1 MMKRAFIGIVLAA
14 LCLLSGEQ
22 SHVLADTAAWQPI
35 ESLSSVSVN
44 ALALSPNYEIDHT
57 VFAGLRGRGVY
68 RTSDSGDTW
77 QLAGLPDQ
85 VIVDLAISP
94 AYATDRT
101 LFAAVG
107 LPNLGF
113 NVYRSNDG
121 GQTWQPPYVTPD
133 SDNFHSI
140 TALSLSPDFTH
151 DHTLY
156 VIGASATYK
165 STDGGLQ
172 FFKSSG
178 WFGTH
183 HVTHLIFSPA
193 YAADHTLFAAVQN
206 DQVYKSIDGG
216 ALWNPANLGGE
227 ISALAISP
235 NYGADHMLAALTAG
249 DGQLHLSTDQ
259 GMLWTAGT
267 LTLGVGGQHR
277 LLFSP
282 TFANDNLM
290 LAASSIDSVAYR
302 SADGGATWTSVGQYN
317 SPWYTY
323 EGGFIGGAVQALA
336 LAGDNPR
343 APYAFAGTRKI
354 VARIGI
360 HTRPACRA

>member
-1 MMKRAFIGIVLAA
+1 MKRIFTGALLVA
-14 LCLLSGEQ
+14 LCLMLRGQ
-22 SHVLADTAAWQPI
+22 SPVVADIAAWQPI
-35 ESLSSVSVN
+35 ESLSGVSVT
-44 ALALSPNYEIDHT
+44 ALALSPNYEVDHT

-68 RTSDSGDTW
+68 RTGDSGDTW

-107 LPNLGF
+107 LPNSGF

-121 GQTWQPPYVTPD
+121 GQTWQPPYLTPD

-140 TALSLSPDFTH
+140 TALSLSPDFAT

-165 STDGGLQ
+165 SNDGGLQ

-183 HVTHLIFSPA
+183 HVTHLIFSPV

-216 ALWNPANLGGE
+216 SLWNPTGLGGDAQRPGDFAQLCRRSYAGRHHGRRWTTAP
-227 ISALAISP
+227 IDGSRHIVDAGNLDAGRGRSTPTAL
-235 NYGADHMLAALTAG
+235 LAHFCKRQLDARGQFDRFRGPSL
-249 DGQLHLSTDQ
+249 DGRRRDLD
-259 GMLWTAGT
+259 
-267 LTLGVGGQHR
+267 VGR
-277 LLFSP
+277 LLYS
-282 TFANDNLM
+282 TLVH
-290 LAASSIDSVAYR
+290 L
-302 SADGGATWTSVGQYN
+302 
-317 SPWYTY
+317 
-323 EGGFIGGAVQALA
+323 
-336 LAGDNPR
+336 
-343 APYAFAGTRKI
+343 
-354 VARIGI
+354 
-360 HTRPACRA
+360 